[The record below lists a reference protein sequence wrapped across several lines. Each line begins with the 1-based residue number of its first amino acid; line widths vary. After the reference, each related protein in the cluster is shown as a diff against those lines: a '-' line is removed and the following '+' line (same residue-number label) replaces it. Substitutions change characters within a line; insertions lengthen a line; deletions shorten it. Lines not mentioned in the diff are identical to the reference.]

1 MKKNM
6 GKIDK
11 IFRITIG
18 TVAIA
23 IGIYFQSW
31 WGTIGIIPLL
41 TSFIGWCPAY
51 APFGISTIFKNN
63 KSQGSIK

>member
-41 TSFIGWCPAY
+41 TSFIGWCPA
-51 APFGISTIFKNN
+51 
-63 KSQGSIK
+63 